1 MPIASY
7 AMIPETPDG
16 RNRIFAA
23 PPGKQGPEEIILQRF
38 QLTPAVSLSVGG
50 LPLSCA
56 GQSRVAAN
64 TTTRRQEVD
73 ENWTDFNLQLIIDL

>member
-38 QLTPAVSLSVGG
+38 QLTPRFPFGWRFAVSVQDSPV
-50 LPLSCA
+50 
-56 GQSRVAAN
+56 
-64 TTTRRQEVD
+64 
-73 ENWTDFNLQLIIDL
+73 